1 MDTYQEEMV
10 FEECWISNPNNG
22 WWSNEVIIDDSD
34 EYDTD
39 SDLSTEEVHV
49 NNVISFSDQF
59 DEIYDFDETY
69 QDEKID
75 THYYIGLP
83 GYNPKT
89 NTMVL
94 LSDIK
99 PHTFFHYPF
108 ELILKYV
115 QELSIELVITPK
127 VHIMQLHI
135 GTDGVYNVVLKTFWL
150 KIIQRKWKN
159 IMKKRKEIINQRKLL
174 KNMYL
179 RQVNGKLNNFTD
191 NFPILSG
198 MLN

>member
-1 MDTYQEEMV
+1 MEINDEEMV

-22 WWSNEVIIDDSD
+22 WWSNEIVIDDSD
-34 EYDTD
+34 EYNTD
-39 SDLSTEEVHV
+39 SDLSTEELDV
-49 NNVISFSDQF
+49 NVISFSDQF

-99 PHTFFHYPF
+99 SHTFFHYPF

-115 QELSIELVITPK
+115 QELSIELVFTPK
-127 VHIMQLHI
+127 IHILQLHI

-159 IMKKRKEIINQRKLL
+159 IMKKRKEIINQRKML
-174 KNMYL
+174 KNIYL
-179 RQVNGKLNNFTD
+179 RQINGKLNDFTD

-198 MLN
+198 MLH